1 MAAGAQPPQE
11 PSLDVTASGAPGD
24 PVRIAVSGEVDIA
37 TAPALREALEE
48 AINGSSH
55 DVELDLGECAFV
67 DSTGLQVIVLAGRS
81 LAQKG
86 RSLVLERP
94 QEQVQR
100 LFLTAAIDRIE
111 GLRLEGGTPPADL

>member
-24 PVRIAVSGEVDIA
+24 PVRIVVSGEVDIA

-81 LAQKG
+81 LAEKG

-94 QEQVQR
+94 QDQVRR
-100 LFLTAAIDRIE
+100 LFVTAAIDRID
-111 GLRLEGGTPPADL
+111 GLRLEGGAASSP